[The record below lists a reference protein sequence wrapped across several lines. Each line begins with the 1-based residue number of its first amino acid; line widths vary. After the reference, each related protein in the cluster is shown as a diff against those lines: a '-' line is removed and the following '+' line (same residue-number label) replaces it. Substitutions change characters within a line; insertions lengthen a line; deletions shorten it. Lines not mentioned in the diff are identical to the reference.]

1 MERGIKRSVLNKNIH
16 TRQIWEERI
25 MKPLQS
31 IIAIIVIAFTLA
43 LAGGPACAE
52 EGMWTLDN
60 LPLRHLKSRYH
71 FSPDS
76 EWLER
81 VQKASVRFNDGGSGS
96 FISRTGLVLTNHHVA
111 VGQLQKMSSE
121 KKDYVKDGFYAG
133 TQAEEIKCPDLE
145 LNVLWSMQNVT
156 DRIKKAVA
164 GLSGDKALRAR
175 KAEMAKIEKENMDRT
190 KLRSDVVTLYQ
201 GGEYWLYA
209 YKKYRDVRL
218 VAAPE
223 KQIAFYGG
231 NSDNFTYPRY
241 DLDFAIFRVYEDD
254 RPVVPPYWFPIN
266 EKGAGEGE
274 LVFVS
279 GHPGTTK
286 RFITFSQYLF
296 NRDYYYPVNLE
307 LLNGVRGALEQYSK
321 KGPEA
326 QRRAATMKFGYDNT
340 LKAFGGEY
348 KGLCD
353 RDFTCQF
360 EAREK
365 KLKEAVMASAELRKD
380 AGNSWDIIAQAQK
393 KLSARFS
400 EMTYTRLRGYK
411 LPQMALSMVFFIEE
425 TKKPDGER
433 LDGYHDSQIDTWKFI
448 NLSPAPVY
456 SDLEES
462 LLAFYLKKSK
472 EKLGENSGFVKK
484 LLAGRTPEAR
494 AHELIAGTKLADPA
508 YRKSLIEGGRKAL
521 EGTDDPLMKLAIA
534 VEPDVRKLLK
544 WNESINDGEIVPA
557 TEAISR
563 ARFKVYGKTAYPD
576 ATFTLRLAFGQVS
589 GYPENGTMAPPVTT
603 LYGLYDRYYS
613 FRDKADWMLP
623 ARYLERKASLD
634 LSTPMNFVSQ
644 ADITGG
650 NSGSPVIN
658 TKGELVGLIFD
669 GNIESLAGRFIYSD
683 KADRAV
689 AVHPAAIMEAL
700 RKLYDAEKLA
710 SELEGR

>member
-1 MERGIKRSVLNKNIH
+1 
-16 TRQIWEERI
+16 
-25 MKPLQS
+25 MKELRYF
-31 IIAIIVIAFTLA
+31 IALTVIACFIASLTCTA
-43 LAGGPACAE
+43 SAE

-60 LPLRHLKSRYH
+60 LPLTQLKNKYH
-71 FSPDS
+71 FTPES

-121 KKDYVKDGFYAG
+121 TKDYVKDGFYAR
-133 TQAEEIKCPDLE
+133 TQAEEMKCPDLE

-156 DRIKKAVA
+156 PSIKKAVA
-164 GLSGDKALRAR
+164 GLSGEKALRAR

-201 GGEYWLYA
+201 GGEYWLYS
-209 YKKYRDVRL
+209 YKKFRDVRL
-218 VAAPE
+218 VIAPE

-231 NSDNFTYPRY
+231 NYDNFTYPRY

-254 RPVVPPYWFPIN
+254 KPITPPYYFPIN

-286 RFITFSQYLF
+286 RFITYSQYLF
-296 NRDYYYPVNLE
+296 NRDYFYPVSLE
-307 LLNGVRGALEQYSK
+307 LIEGIIGTLERYSK
-321 KGPEA
+321 KGAEA
-326 QRRAATMKFGYDNT
+326 QRRAAILKFSYENS
-340 LKAFGGEY
+340 LKAYEGEY

-353 RDFTCQF
+353 KDFTLRF

-365 KLKEAVMASAELRKD
+365 KLRAAVQASPELRRE
-380 AGNSWDIIAQAQK
+380 AGNAWDTIAQAQK
-393 KLSARFS
+393 KISSRYR
-400 EMTYTRLRGYK
+400 EMTFKRLRGYK
-411 LPQMALSMVFFIEE
+411 LPQMALSMVFFIQE

-433 LDGYHDSQIDTWKFI
+433 LDGYHESQIDTWKYI
-448 NLSPAPVY
+448 NLSPAPIY
-456 SDLEES
+456 ADLEEYI
-462 LLAFYLKKSK
+462 LAFYLKKSQQ
-472 EKLGENSGFVKK
+472 KLGEQDSFVKK
-484 LLAGRTPEAR
+484 LLAGKTPEAR
-494 AHELIAGTKLADPA
+494 AHELIAGTKMADPA
-508 YRKSLIEGGRKAL
+508 FRKSLIDGGQKAL
-521 EGTDDPLMKLAIA
+521 DSTSDPLMKLAISI
-534 VEPDVRKLLK
+534 EPQVRELLK
-544 WNESINDGEIVPA
+544 WSESVNDGEITPA
-557 TEAISR
+557 SEAIAR
-563 ARFKVYGKTAYPD
+563 ARFKVYGKTTYPD
-576 ATFTLRLAFGQVS
+576 ATFTLRLAFGKVC
-589 GYPENGTMAPPVTT
+589 GYPMNGTMAPPITT

-613 FRDKADWMLP
+613 FKDKEDWMLP

-658 TKGELVGLIFD
+658 KAGELVGLIFD

-689 AVHPAAIMEAL
+689 AVHSAAIMEAL
-700 RKLYDAEKLA
+700 RKLYDAEKLV

>member
-1 MERGIKRSVLNKNIH
+1 MKELRYFIALTVLACF
-16 TRQIWEERI
+16 
-25 MKPLQS
+25 
-31 IIAIIVIAFTLA
+31 IASLTCTAS
-43 LAGGPACAE
+43 AE

-60 LPLRHLKSRYH
+60 LPLKQLKNKYH
-71 FSPDS
+71 FTPDA

-96 FISRTGLVLTNHHVA
+96 FISKTGLVLTNHHVA

-121 KKDYVKDGFYAG
+121 TKDYVKDGFYAR
-133 TQAEEIKCPDLE
+133 TQAEEMKCPDLE

-156 DRIKKAVA
+156 LRVKKAVA
-164 GLSGDKALRAR
+164 GLSGEKALRAR
-175 KAEMAKIEKENMDRT
+175 KAEIAKIEKENLDRT

-218 VAAPE
+218 VIAPE

-231 NSDNFTYPRY
+231 NYDNFTYPRY

-254 RPVVPPYWFPIN
+254 KPITPPYYFPIN

-286 RFITFSQYLF
+286 RFITYSQYLF
-296 NRDYYYPVNLE
+296 NRDCLYPVSLE
-307 LLNGVRGALEQYSK
+307 LLKGVIETLKGYSK
-321 KGPEA
+321 KGAEA
-326 QRRAATMKFGYDNT
+326 QRRAATLKFGYENT
-340 LKAFGGEY
+340 VKAYEGEY

-353 RDFTCQF
+353 KDFTCQF

-365 KLKEAVMASAELRKD
+365 KLKEAVQASPELRKE
-380 AGNSWDIIAQAQK
+380 AGAAWDTIAQAQK
-393 KLSARFS
+393 KISARYK
-400 EMTYTRLRGYK
+400 EMTFKRLRGYK
-411 LPQMALSMVFFIEE
+411 LPQMALSIVFFIQE

-433 LDGYHDSQIDTWKFI
+433 LDGYHDSQTDTWKFI
-448 NLSPAPVY
+448 NLSPAPIY
-456 SDLEES
+456 TDLEEH
-462 LLAFYLKKSK
+462 LLAFYLRKSR
-472 EKLGENSGFVKK
+472 EKLGEQNSFVKK
-484 LLAGRTPEAR
+484 LLAGKTPERR
-494 AHELIAGTKLADPA
+494 AHELIAGTKLADPS
-508 YRKSLIEGGRKAL
+508 YRKSLIEGGQKAL
-521 EGTDDPLMKLAIA
+521 DATSDPLMKLAISI
-534 VEPDVRKLLK
+534 EPQVRELLK
-544 WNESINDGEIVPA
+544 WSESVNDGEITPA
-557 TEAISR
+557 SEAIAR
-563 ARFKVYGKTAYPD
+563 ARFKVYGKTTYPD
-576 ATFTLRLAFGQVS
+576 ATFTLRLAFGKVC
-589 GYPENGTMAPPVTT
+589 GYPMNGTMAPPITT

-613 FRDKADWMLP
+613 FKDREDWMLP

-658 TKGELVGLIFD
+658 TSGELVGLIFD

-689 AVHPAAIMEAL
+689 AVHSAAIMEAL
-700 RKLYDAEKLA
+700 RKLYDAEKLV